1 MHQHDSMARLAQSAE
16 RKALNLVVVGS
27 SPTVGAFCASLC
39 FSLAHRSAN
48 SVRVLGNGSL
58 IAPFLNGRI
67 QGRCNAEPG
76 HEAKQTHA
84 QCTQGRQSPHTHIR
98 RHGQVVCLE
107 RGVIILENIKHVT
120 WVHKRHAFRRGF
132 TAPMA
137 FSSAL

>member
-1 MHQHDSMARLAQSAE
+1 MHQHDFMAHLAQSAE

-39 FSLAHRSAN
+39 LSLAHRSAN

-58 IAPFLNGRI
+58 IAQFLNGRI
-67 QGRCNAEPG
+67 QSRCNAKPG
-76 HEAKQTHA
+76 HEANQTHA
-84 QCTQGRQSPHTHIR
+84 KCTQGRQSPHTHIR
-98 RHGQVVCLE
+98 RHRQVVCLE

>member
-39 FSLAHRSAN
+39 FSLAHGSAN

-58 IAPFLNGRI
+58 IAQCLNGRI
-67 QGRCNAEPG
+67 QGRVNAKPE
-76 HEAKQTHA
+76 HEANQTHA
-84 QCTQGRQSPHTHIR
+84 KCTQGRQNPHTHS
-98 RHGQVVCLE
+98 RHHRQVVCLE
-107 RGVIILENIKHVT
+107 RGVNILENIKHDT
-120 WVHKRHAFRRGF
+120 WVHKRHVFRRGF
-132 TAPMA
+132 NAPMA